1 MTERRGVTIV
11 VHVDGDVASRQFRI
25 PLRLLRAVQVAAIV
39 LAVVVV
45 GFFVFAGPITRN
57 AARVPAL
64 EREVERLRQEN
75 ARVQQLAGALNR
87 AEANYQEL
95 RQLLGGRVPAPRPD
109 AGVLLMQAVPVR
121 ARAPSA
127 PPRYAPGPTT
137 PTHWPLD
144 DRGFVTRGQVR
155 SGTPAESHPGVDIAV
170 PPGTPIRAAG
180 GGTVAEAGV
189 DRDYGLFVLLRHP
202 DGYETMYGHASR
214 LLVGEGDQVGAGQV
228 IALSGS
234 SGRST
239 APHLHFEIR
248 RGGRSL
254 DPLAVVKHEGR

>member
-1 MTERRGVTIV
+1 MTGRRAVTVV
-11 VHVDGDVASRQFRI
+11 VHVDGDVESRQFRFS
-25 PLRLLRAVQVAAIV
+25 LRLFRAAQAVTLV
-39 LAVVVV
+39 LAVLVV
-45 GFFVFAGPITRN
+45 GFLAFAGPITRN
-57 AARVPAL
+57 AARVPGL
-64 EREVERLRQEN
+64 EREVDRLTQDN
-75 ARVQQLAGALNR
+75 ARVQQLAAALNR

-95 RQLLGGRVPAPRPD
+95 RQLLGARVPAPRAE
-109 AGVLLMQAVPVR
+109 AGVALMQAAPVR
-121 ARAPSA
+121 ARTPAEPR
-127 PPRYAPGPTT
+127 RYASGPTP

-144 DRGFVTRGQVR
+144 DLGFVTRGQVR
-155 SGTPAESHPGVDIAV
+155 PGTPAESHPGVDIAV
-170 PPGTPIRAAG
+170 PPGTPVRAAG

-214 LLVGEGDQVGAGQV
+214 LLVHEGDQVGAGQV

-254 DPLAVVKHEGR
+254 DPLAHVKHEGS